1 MGGSVGGHPWP
12 VPAFSCELEF
22 DLQVPSVLALRI
34 AAADPTTEQLDVSAP
49 VREIGER
56 IHLVDAPAGRLTVA
70 YSGEAAPIAPTP
82 ITDDDVVRYLRQS
95 RYCPSDAME
104 GFARKTFGDGA
115 DPFDVATWVFD
126 RLSNESGSSD
136 SLDTAIETLLTGKGV
151 CRDYAHLVV
160 ALCRGIGR
168 PARVVAA
175 YAPGLEPMDFHAV
188 AEVAVDGTWR
198 VHDAT
203 RLAPPETFVR
213 ICHGRDAADV
223 AFASTIRGD
232 APLVRSS
239 VTATA

>member
-1 MGGSVGGHPWP
+1 MHPWL

-22 DLQVPSVLALRI
+22 DLPVPSILALRI
-34 AAADPTTEQLDVSAP
+34 AAAEPATEQLDVSAP

-70 YSGEAAPIAPTP
+70 YRGEASSIGPTP
-82 ITDDDVVRYLRQS
+82 VSDDDLVRYLRQS

-115 DPFDVATWVFD
+115 DPFDVTTWVFD
-126 RLSNESGSSD
+126 HLTYESGSSD
-136 SLDTAIETLLTGKGV
+136 TLDTAIETLLRGRGV
-151 CRDYAHLVV
+151 CRDYAHVVV
-160 ALCRGIGR
+160 ALCRGIGH
-168 PARVVAA
+168 PARVVAV
-175 YAPGLEPMDFHAV
+175 YAPGVHPMDFHAV

-232 APLVRSS
+232 APLVRSA